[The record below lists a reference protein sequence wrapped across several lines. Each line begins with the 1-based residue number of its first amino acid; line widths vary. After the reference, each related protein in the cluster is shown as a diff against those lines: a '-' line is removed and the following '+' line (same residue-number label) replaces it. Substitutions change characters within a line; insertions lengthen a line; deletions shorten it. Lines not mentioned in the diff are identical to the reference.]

1 MNVNAPEKTAP
12 VLPASAEKS
21 EQGSAWLSLLALAM
35 GAFSIGTTEF
45 SPMGLLPVIAEGVHV
60 SIPTAGMLITTYAIG
75 VMVGAP
81 LMTLAFS
88 RWSRRTAL
96 IALMSLFVIG
106 NLLSAVS
113 SNYTTLMLARLVTSL
128 NHGAFFGLG
137 SLVAASVVPRHKQAS
152 AVATMFMGLTIANI
166 GGVPAATWLGQTIG
180 WRMSFA
186 ATAALGVLTM
196 LILRMALPKGEA
208 GKVPHVRGELK
219 VLTRPVV
226 LMAMATTVLGSGAMF
241 TLYTYIAPTLEH
253 LAGASPSFVTVMLV
267 LVGVGFSIGN
277 VAGGRLADRSL
288 NGSLIVFLTLLV
300 AIMLAFPLLARHH
313 VGAAIAVV
321 VWGIATF
328 AVVPP
333 LQMRVMRAA
342 SEAPGLASSVNV
354 GAFNLGNAL
363 GAAAGGAAISAGF
376 SYAAVP
382 IVGAMIATSGLAL
395 VFVQMALQRKQ
406 PNGGSHSSAR
416 DLPSTHI

>member
-1 MNVNAPEKTAP
+1 MTPPLTSAPARE
-12 VLPASAEKS
+12 
-21 EQGSAWLSLLALAM
+21 GHAWLSLLALAI

-60 SIPTAGMLITTYAIG
+60 SIPRAGMLITTYAIG
-75 VMVGAP
+75 VMAGAP
-81 LMTLAFS
+81 LMTLALS
-88 RWSRRTAL
+88 RWSRRSAL
-96 IALMSLFVIG
+96 ILLMSLFTIG
-106 NLLSAVS
+106 NLLSAFAS
-113 SNYTTLMLARLVTSL
+113 DYTTLLLARLVTSL

-180 WRMSFA
+180 WRMAFA
-186 ATAALGVLTM
+186 ATAGLGVLTM
-196 LILRMALPKGEA
+196 LILRVALPKGAA
-208 GKVPHVRGELK
+208 GQAPNLRGELK
-219 VLTRPVV
+219 VLTRPAV
-226 LMAMATTVLGSGAMF
+226 LTAMATTVLGAGAMF
-241 TLYTYIAPTLEH
+241 TLYTYIAPTLEQIT
-253 LAGASPSFVTVMLV
+253 GASPTFVTAMLV

-277 VAGGRLADRSL
+277 AAGGKLADRSL
-288 NGSLIVFLTLLV
+288 NGSLVVFLTLLV
-300 AIMLAFPLLARHH
+300 AIMLAFPLLAKTHL
-313 VGAAIAVV
+313 GAAFAVV
-321 VWGIATF
+321 VWGLATF

-354 GAFNLGNAL
+354 GAFNLGNAV

-382 IVGAMIATSGLAL
+382 VVGALIAVSGLAL
-395 VFVQMALQRKQ
+395 VLVQIAQNRQ
-406 PNGGSHSSAR
+406 PAPSAAR
-416 DLPSTHI
+416 